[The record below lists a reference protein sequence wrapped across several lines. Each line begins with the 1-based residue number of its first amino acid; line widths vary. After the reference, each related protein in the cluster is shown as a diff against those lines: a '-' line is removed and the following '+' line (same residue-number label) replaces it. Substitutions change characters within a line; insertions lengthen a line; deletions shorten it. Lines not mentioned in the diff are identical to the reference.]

1 LSKNVAFHPLLYDR
15 GIPGEKLEK
24 PQMPVFE
31 YKGVTAAGKKTSGV
45 QDGDGLKAVKAK
57 LKKDGVIVLEI
68 REGSSASAARGNISF
83 TFSSRVKLGD
93 LANATRQLATLLSSG
108 LPLMEALSVL
118 VEQEETAALK
128 GALSSVRDSVRE
140 GASLADALKTKPKAF
155 SQLFVNMVSAGEAS
169 GTLEVTLDRL
179 ADFLDEQVRFRGRVS
194 ASLAYPA
201 FMSVV
206 GIGMLFF
213 IFSFVMPRM
222 VGMFQDMKQQLPF
235 ITLMLLWIVK
245 FLSSF
250 WWALLLALGTG
261 VYYFRRYMRTPAGRE
276 NIDARLL
283 RLPVFGTL
291 IRMIAVSRFTR
302 TLGTLL
308 QSGVPTLAALDIVKS
323 VVGNTVLANAI
334 QKARENVREGE
345 PIADPL
351 RRSGLFPPVVVQMVA
366 VGEKSGELEKM
377 LLKISDS
384 FDRTVETRLTG
395 LMALMEPMIIL
406 AMGLI
411 IGFVVIAIMLPML
424 QMSSGVQ

>member
-1 LSKNVAFHPLLYDR
+1 
-15 GIPGEKLEK
+15 
-24 PQMPVFE
+24 MPVYE
-31 YKGVTAAGKKTSGV
+31 YKGVSASGKKVSGV
-45 QDGDGLKAVKAK
+45 QDGESLKSVKTR
-57 LKKDGVIVLEI
+57 LKKEGVIVLEI
-68 REGSSASAARGNISF
+68 QEGSSARAARRGTVNLSF
-83 TFSSRVKLGD
+83 GGRVRLGD

-108 LPLMEALSVL
+108 LPLMDSLSVL
-118 VEQEETAALK
+118 VEQEEVAALK
-128 GALSSVRDSVRE
+128 SALSSVRDSVRE
-140 GASLADALKTKPKAF
+140 GASLADALKENPKAF
-155 SQLFVNMVSAGEAS
+155 SQLYINMVSAGEAS
-169 GTLEVTLDRL
+169 GTLEITLDRL
-179 ADFLDEQVRFRGRVS
+179 ADFLDEQVRFRGRIS
-194 ASLAYPA
+194 AALAYPA
-201 FMSVV
+201 FMMVIGV
-206 GIGMLFF
+206 GMLFF
-213 IFSFVMPRM
+213 IFSFVMPRI
-222 VGMFQDMKQQLPF
+222 VGMFEDMKQQLPF
-235 ITLMLLWIVK
+235 ITVMLLAVVR

-250 WWALLLALGTG
+250 WWALLLAIAGG
-261 VYYFRRYMRTPAGRE
+261 AYYFRRYARTQAGRE
-276 NIDARLL
+276 KIDARLL
-283 RLPVFGTL
+283 RLPVFGNL

-323 VVGNTVLANAI
+323 IVGNTVLANAV

-395 LMALMEPMIIL
+395 LMALLEPVIIL

-424 QMSSGVQ
+424 EMSSGVR